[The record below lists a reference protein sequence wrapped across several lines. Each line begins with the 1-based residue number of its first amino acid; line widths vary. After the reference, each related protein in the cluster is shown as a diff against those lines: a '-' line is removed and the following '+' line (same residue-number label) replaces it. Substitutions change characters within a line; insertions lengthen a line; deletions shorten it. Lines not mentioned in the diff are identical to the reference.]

1 MLSAMNFS
9 IAWGDDPRYW
19 QWISIPESR
28 FEKVA
33 ELLQVCWFDV
43 RGKTNTRV
51 LSPKTHYSAYM
62 VFKKADQCYGF
73 KDEAIEAV
81 VGMVGQEASRRYIC
95 FDEAIDGEFQRGERG
110 MRPLVKPEERED
122 GWMEIELGE
131 FFNEGGLMNSEEIEM
146 GALETKRL
154 NGKYGLIIQGIEIRP
169 AKIR

>member
-1 MLSAMNFS
+1 MCPRLFLFS
-9 IAWGDDPRYW
+9 LP
-19 QWISIPESR
+19 QLCR

-81 VGMVGQEASRRYIC
+81 V
-95 FDEAIDGEFQRGERG
+95 
-110 MRPLVKPEERED
+110 
-122 GWMEIELGE
+122 
-131 FFNEGGLMNSEEIEM
+131 
-146 GALETKRL
+146 
-154 NGKYGLIIQGIEIRP
+154 
-169 AKIR
+169 